1 MAKINAENIHNVL
14 LMGHGGSGK
23 TMLGES
29 MLYAAKHTS
38 RIGKIEDGTTIS
50 DYEPEEQKRQTSVQT
65 TILPTIW
72 KDHKINLI
80 DTPGYADFRG
90 EVISGLRVAESA
102 IIVIS
107 AAAGIETGT
116 MQMWNLA
123 GTHKI
128 PRSIYISKMD
138 RENVD
143 FAALLSSIQSTF
155 GRQCI
160 PLQIPLNAD
169 GFSGSVNL
177 LQSASNDSVDQDEA
191 ELMREELI
199 ELVAETDDELATK
212 YLEGEVLTDEELLSG
227 LKNGIKT
234 GSINPVFLGSTEIE
248 ATASEFMDSI
258 ISFFPTPLDEKGIK
272 AVKAGTNDPIE
283 ISHGSDSLAAL
294 IFKTSA
300 DPFVGKLS
308 HIKIYSGTLKS
319 DSSIWNANAKE
330 SERIGQVYSM
340 RGQTQENSD
349 EISVGDIGTLT
360 KLSSALTGHTL
371 TTKDANIELNG
382 IEFPNPVYNM
392 SMKPKTQADL
402 DKMTSS
408 IARICEEDPS
418 LKMIREENTL
428 EMLLCGLG
436 DTHLDVALEKM
447 KRKFGVEI
455 LLDTPKV
462 AYKETISGNA
472 KVEYR
477 HKKQSGGHGQFGHVW
492 LEMEPLARGGG
503 FDFQEKIYGG
513 SVPKEYIP
521 SVQKGVVKAMDDG
534 VIAGYPVV
542 DIKATLVDGSFHPVD
557 SSGIC
562 FEIAGGHAFS
572 KGLKEAKPVLLEPV
586 MKAAITVSDEDT
598 GEIMGDLNGKRG
610 KILGMNP
617 EGNGTTIIEAEV
629 PQSEMLKYATDLRS
643 ITQGRG
649 SYTLEFDHY
658 EEVPNHMLDRVVQ
671 VKESEE

>member
-1 MAKINAENIHNVL
+1 M

-23 TMLGES
+23 TMLCES
-29 MLYAAKHTS
+29 MLYAAGHTS
-38 RIGKIEDGTTIS
+38 RVGKIEDGTTIS
-50 DYEPEEQKRQTSVQT
+50 DFEPEEQKRQTSVQT
-65 TILPTIW
+65 SILPTIW

-90 EVISGLRVAESA
+90 EVISGIRVAESA

-116 MQMWNLA
+116 IQMWNLA
-123 GTHKI
+123 SEHNLPK
-128 PRSIYISKMD
+128 SIYISKMD

-143 FAALLSSIQSTF
+143 FESLLSSIKSTF

-160 PLQIPLNAD
+160 PLQVPLGAD
-169 GFSGSVNL
+169 GFTGTANL
-177 LQSASNDSVDQDEA
+177 LQATGNSSADQDLA
-191 ELMREELI
+191 ESMREELI
-199 ELVAETDDELATK
+199 ELVAETDDDLATK
-212 YLEGEVLTDEELLSG
+212 YLEGEILTDEELLSG
-227 LKNGIKT
+227 LKLGIKN
-234 GSINPVFLGSTEIE
+234 GSITPVFMGSSQIDST
-248 ATASEFMDSI
+248 ATEFMDSI
-258 ISFFPTPLDEKGIK
+258 IRFFPNPLDETDIK
-272 AVKAGTNDPIE
+272 AVKAGTNESIE
-283 ISHGSDSLAAL
+283 IKHDSSSLAAL

-308 HIKIYSGTLKS
+308 YIKIYSGNLKS
-319 DSSIWNANAKE
+319 DSTIWNSNAKE

-340 RGQTQENSD
+340 RGQTQENVD
-349 EISVGDIGTLT
+349 QISVGDIGTLT

-371 TTKDANIELNG
+371 TTKDANIELTG
-382 IEFPNPVYNM
+382 IGFPNPVYNM

-418 LKMIREENTL
+418 LRMVREENTL

-492 LEMEPLARGGG
+492 LEMEPLSRGEG

-542 DIKATLVDGSFHPVD
+542 DVKATLVDGSFHPVD

-586 MKAAITVSDEDT
+586 MKAAITVNDEDT

-617 EGNGTTIIEAEV
+617 EGNGTTIIEAEM

-658 EEVPNHMLDRVVQ
+658 EAVPAHLLDKVVK
-671 VKESEE
+671 VKESTE

>member
-1 MAKINAENIHNVL
+1 MVKINTENIHNVL
-14 LMGHGGSGK
+14 LLGHGGSGK
-23 TMLGES
+23 TMLCES
-29 MLYAAKHTS
+29 MLYAAGHTS
-38 RIGKIEDGTTIS
+38 RVGKIEDGTTIS
-50 DYEPEEQKRQTSVQT
+50 DYEAEEQKRQTSVQT
-65 TILPTIW
+65 SILPTIW

-116 MQMWNLA
+116 IQMWNLA
-123 GTHKI
+123 SDYNLPK
-128 PRSIYISKMD
+128 SIYISKMD
-138 RENVD
+138 RENID
-143 FAALLSSIQSTF
+143 FEALLSSIKSTF
-155 GRQCI
+155 GRQCVPMQV
-160 PLQIPLNAD
+160 PLGGD
-169 GFSGSVNL
+169 EFSGTVNI
-177 LQSASNDSVDQDEA
+177 LQSDGNSETDPDQVEY
-191 ELMREELI
+191 MREELI

-212 YLEGEVLTDEELLSG
+212 YLEGETLTDEELLSG
-227 LKNGIKT
+227 LKAGIKS
-234 GSINPVFLGSTEIE
+234 GAIIPVFMGSTQVD
-248 ATASEFMDSI
+248 ATATEFLDSI
-258 ISFFPTPLDEKGIK
+258 ISFFPNPLDEKDIK
-272 AVKAGTNDPIE
+272 AVKAGTSDPVE
-283 ISHGSDSLAAL
+283 ISHDSSSLAAL

-308 HIKIYSGTLKS
+308 YIKIYSGNLKS
-319 DSSIWNANAKE
+319 DSTIWNANAKE

-340 RGQTQENSD
+340 RGQTQENAD
-349 EISVGDIGTLT
+349 QISVGDIGTLT

-382 IEFPNPVYNM
+382 INFPNPVYNM

-418 LKMIREENTL
+418 LKMIREQNTL

-462 AYKETISGNA
+462 PYRETISGNA

-492 LEMEPLARGGG
+492 LEMEPLSRGEG

-521 SVQKGVVKAMDDG
+521 SVQKGVVKAMDEG

-586 MKAAITVSDEDT
+586 MKVAITVNDEDT

-629 PQSEMLKYATDLRS
+629 PQFEMLKYATDLRS

-658 EEVPNHMLDRVVQ
+658 EEVPNHMLDRVVK
-671 VKESEE
+671 VKETEE

>member
-123 GTHKI
+123 STHKI

-143 FAALLSSIQSTF
+143 FESLLSSIKSTF

-177 LQSASNDSVDQDEA
+177 LQSAGNSSVDQDEA

-234 GSINPVFLGSTEIE
+234 GTINPVFLGSTEIE

-258 ISFFPTPLDEKGIK
+258 ISFFPTPLDEKDIK
-272 AVKAGTNDPIE
+272 AVKAGTNETIE
-283 ISHGSDSLAAL
+283 IGHDSDSLAAL

-371 TTKDANIELNG
+371 TTKDANIELTG

-562 FEIAGGHAFS
+562 FEIAGGHAFL

-617 EGNGTTIIEAEV
+617 EGNGATIIEAEV

>member
-1 MAKINAENIHNVL
+1 MVKINTENIHNVL
-14 LMGHGGSGK
+14 LLGHGGSGK
-23 TMLGES
+23 TMLCES
-29 MLYAAKHTS
+29 MLYAAGHTS
-38 RIGKIEDGTTIS
+38 RVGKIEDGTTIS
-50 DYEPEEQKRQTSVQT
+50 DYEAEEQKRQTSVQT

-116 MQMWNLA
+116 IQMWNLA
-123 GTHKI
+123 SDYNLPK
-128 PRSIYISKMD
+128 SIYISKMD
-138 RENVD
+138 RENID
-143 FAALLSSIQSTF
+143 FEALLSSIKSTF
-155 GRQCI
+155 GRQCVPMQV
-160 PLQIPLNAD
+160 PLGGD
-169 GFSGSVNL
+169 EFSGTVNI
-177 LQSASNDSVDQDEA
+177 LQSDGISETDPDQA
-191 ELMREELI
+191 EYMREELI

-212 YLEGEVLTDEELLSG
+212 YLEGETLTDEELLSG
-227 LKNGIKT
+227 LKAGIKS
-234 GSINPVFLGSTEIE
+234 GAIIPVFMGSTQID
-248 ATASEFMDSI
+248 ATATEFLDSI
-258 ISFFPTPLDEKGIK
+258 ISFFPNPLDETEIK
-272 AVKAGTNDPIE
+272 AVKAGTSDPVE
-283 ISHGSDSLAAL
+283 ISHDSSSLAAL

-308 HIKIYSGTLKS
+308 YIKIYSGNLKS
-319 DSSIWNANAKE
+319 DSTIWNANAKE

-340 RGQTQENSD
+340 RGQTQENAD
-349 EISVGDIGTLT
+349 QISVGDIGTLT

-382 IEFPNPVYNM
+382 INFPNPVYNM

-418 LKMIREENTL
+418 LKMIREQNTL

-462 AYKETISGNA
+462 PYRETISGNA

-492 LEMEPLARGGG
+492 LEMEPLSRGEG

-521 SVQKGVVKAMDDG
+521 SVQKGVVKAMDEG

-586 MKAAITVSDEDT
+586 MKVAITVNDEDT

-629 PQSEMLKYATDLRS
+629 PQFEMLKYATDLRS

-658 EEVPNHMLDRVVQ
+658 EEVPNHMLDRVVKI
-671 VKESEE
+671 KETEE

>member
-1 MAKINAENIHNVL
+1 
-14 LMGHGGSGK
+14 
-23 TMLGES
+23 
-29 MLYAAKHTS
+29 TS
-38 RIGKIEDGTTIS
+38 RVGKVEDGTTIS

-65 TILPTIW
+65 SILPTIW

-90 EVISGLRVAESA
+90 EVISGMRVAESA

-107 AAAGIETGT
+107 ASAGIETGT
-116 MQMWNLA
+116 IQMWNLA
-123 GTHKI
+123 SNHNLPK
-128 PRSIYISKMD
+128 SIYISKMD

-143 FAALLSSIQSTF
+143 FGSLLSSIKSTF

-160 PLQIPLNAD
+160 PLQVPLGAD
-169 GFSGSVNL
+169 EFSGTVNL
-177 LQSASNDSVDQDEA
+177 LEA
-191 ELMREELI
+191 AGNSSIEQNLAESMHEELI
-199 ELVAETDDELATK
+199 ELVAETDDDLTTK
-212 YLEGEVLTDEELLSG
+212 YLEEGGLTDEELLSG
-227 LKNGIKT
+227 LKLGIKNGAIT
-234 GSINPVFLGSTEIE
+234 PVFMGSSQIDS
-248 ATASEFMDSI
+248 TAAEFMDSI
-258 ISFFPTPLDEKGIK
+258 ISFFPNPLDETDIK
-272 AVKAGTNDPIE
+272 AVEAGTNESIE
-283 ISHGSDSLAAL
+283 INHDSSSLAAL

-308 HIKIYSGTLKS
+308 YIKIYSGNLKS
-319 DSSIWNANAKE
+319 DSTIWNANAKE
-330 SERIGQVYSM
+330 PERIGQVYSM
-340 RGQTQENSD
+340 RGQTQENVD
-349 EISVGDIGTLT
+349 QISVGDIGTLT
-360 KLSSALTGHTL
+360 KLSSASTGHTL
-371 TTKDANIELNG
+371 TTKDANIKLPG
-382 IEFPNPVYNM
+382 IDFPNPVYNM

-418 LKMIREENTL
+418 LKMVREENTL

-455 LLDTPKV
+455 VLDTPKV
-462 AYKETISGNA
+462 PYKETISGNA

-492 LEMEPLARGGG
+492 LEVEPLSRGEG

-513 SVPKEYIP
+513 SIPKEYIP

-534 VIAGYPVV
+534 IIAGYPVV
-542 DIKATLVDGSFHPVD
+542 DVKATLVDGSFHPVD

-586 MKAAITVSDEDT
+586 MKAAITVNDENT
-598 GEIMGDLNGKRG
+598 GEIMGDLNAKRG

-629 PQSEMLKYATDLRS
+629 PQSEILKYATDLRS

-658 EEVPNHMLDRVVQ
+658 EEVPAHLLDKVVK
-671 VKESEE
+671 VKESTE

>member
-1 MAKINAENIHNVL
+1 MVKINTENIHNVL
-14 LMGHGGSGK
+14 LLGHGGSGK
-23 TMLGES
+23 TMLCES
-29 MLYAAKHTS
+29 MLYAAGHTS
-38 RIGKIEDGTTIS
+38 RVGKIEDGTTIS
-50 DYEPEEQKRQTSVQT
+50 DYEAEEQKRQTSVQT
-65 TILPTIW
+65 SILPTIW

-116 MQMWNLA
+116 IQMWNLA
-123 GTHKI
+123 SDYNLPK
-128 PRSIYISKMD
+128 SIYISKMD
-138 RENVD
+138 RENID
-143 FAALLSSIQSTF
+143 FEALLSSIKSTF
-155 GRQCI
+155 GRQCVPMQV
-160 PLQIPLNAD
+160 PLGGD
-169 GFSGSVNL
+169 EFSGTVNI
-177 LQSASNDSVDQDEA
+177 LQSDGNSETDPDQVEY
-191 ELMREELI
+191 MREELI

-212 YLEGEVLTDEELLSG
+212 YLEGETLTDEELLSG
-227 LKNGIKT
+227 LKAGIKS
-234 GSINPVFLGSTEIE
+234 GAIIPVFMGSTQVD
-248 ATASEFMDSI
+248 ATATEFLDSI
-258 ISFFPTPLDEKGIK
+258 ISFFPNPLDETEIK
-272 AVKAGTNDPIE
+272 AVKAGTSDPVE
-283 ISHGSDSLAAL
+283 ISHDSSSLAAL

-308 HIKIYSGTLKS
+308 YIKIYSGNLKS
-319 DSSIWNANAKE
+319 DSTIWNANAKE

-340 RGQTQENSD
+340 RGQTQENAD
-349 EISVGDIGTLT
+349 QISVGDIGTLT

-382 IEFPNPVYNM
+382 INFPNPVYNM

-418 LKMIREENTL
+418 LKMIREQNTL

-462 AYKETISGNA
+462 PYRETISGNA

-492 LEMEPLARGGG
+492 LEMEPLSRGEG

-542 DIKATLVDGSFHPVD
+542 DVKATLVDGSFHPVD

-586 MKAAITVSDEDT
+586 MKAAITVNDEDT

-658 EEVPNHMLDRVVQ
+658 EEVPNHMLDRVVK
-671 VKESEE
+671 VKESDE

>member
-1 MAKINAENIHNVL
+1 MVNINTENIHNIL

-23 TMLGES
+23 TVLCES
-29 MLYAAKHTS
+29 MLYAAGHTS
-38 RIGKIEDGTTIS
+38 RVGKVEDGTTIS

-65 TILPTIW
+65 SILPTIW

-90 EVISGLRVAESA
+90 EVISGMRVAESA

-107 AAAGIETGT
+107 ASAGIETGT
-116 MQMWNLA
+116 IQMWNLA
-123 GTHKI
+123 SNHNLPK
-128 PRSIYISKMD
+128 SIYISKMD

-143 FAALLSSIQSTF
+143 FGSLLSSIKSTF

-160 PLQIPLNAD
+160 PLQVPLGAD
-169 GFSGSVNL
+169 EFSGTVNL
-177 LQSASNDSVDQDEA
+177 LEA
-191 ELMREELI
+191 AGNSSIEQNLAESMHEELI
-199 ELVAETDDELATK
+199 ELVAETDDDLTTK
-212 YLEGEVLTDEELLSG
+212 YLEEGGLTDEELLSG
-227 LKNGIKT
+227 LKLGIKNGAIT
-234 GSINPVFLGSTEIE
+234 PVFMGSSQIDST
-248 ATASEFMDSI
+248 ATEFMDSI
-258 ISFFPTPLDEKGIK
+258 ISFFPNPLDETDIK
-272 AVKAGTNDPIE
+272 AVEAGTNESIE
-283 ISHGSDSLAAL
+283 INHDSSSLAAL

-308 HIKIYSGTLKS
+308 YIKIYSGNLKS
-319 DSSIWNANAKE
+319 DSTIWNANAKE
-330 SERIGQVYSM
+330 PERIGQVYSM
-340 RGQTQENSD
+340 RGQTQENVD
-349 EISVGDIGTLT
+349 QISVGDIGTLT
-360 KLSSALTGHTL
+360 KLSSASTGHTL
-371 TTKDANIELNG
+371 TTKDANIKLPG
-382 IEFPNPVYNM
+382 IDFPNPVYNM

-418 LKMIREENTL
+418 LKMVREENTL

-455 LLDTPKV
+455 VLDTPKV
-462 AYKETISGNA
+462 PYKETISGNA

-492 LEMEPLARGGG
+492 LEVEPLSRGEG

-513 SVPKEYIP
+513 SIPKEYIP

-534 VIAGYPVV
+534 IIAGYPVV
-542 DIKATLVDGSFHPVD
+542 DVKATLVDGSFHPVD

-586 MKAAITVSDEDT
+586 MKAAITVNDENT
-598 GEIMGDLNGKRG
+598 GEIMGDLNAKRG

-629 PQSEMLKYATDLRS
+629 PQSEILKYATDLRS

-658 EEVPNHMLDRVVQ
+658 EEVPAHLLDKVVK
-671 VKESEE
+671 VKESTE

>member
-1 MAKINAENIHNVL
+1 MVKINTGNIHNVL

-23 TMLGES
+23 TMLCES
-29 MLYAAKHTS
+29 MLYAAGHTS
-38 RIGKIEDGTTIS
+38 RLGKIEDGTTIS
-50 DYEPEEQKRQTSVQT
+50 DYEAEEQKRQTSVQT
-65 TILPTIW
+65 SILPIIW

-116 MQMWNLA
+116 IQMWNLA
-123 GTHKI
+123 SDYNLPK
-128 PRSIYISKMD
+128 SIYISKMD
-138 RENVD
+138 RENID
-143 FAALLSSIQSTF
+143 AEALLSSIKSTF
-155 GRQCI
+155 GRQCV
-160 PLQIPLNAD
+160 PMQIPLGAD
-169 GFSGSVNL
+169 GFSGTVNL
-177 LQSASNDSVDQDEA
+177 LQSGGNSDIDPDQA
-191 ELMREELI
+191 EYMREELI
-199 ELVAETDDELATK
+199 EMVAETDDELATK
-212 YLEGEVLTDEELLSG
+212 YLEGETLTDEELLSG
-227 LKNGIKT
+227 LKTGIKT
-234 GSINPVFLGSTEIE
+234 GTIIPVFMGSTQID
-248 ATASEFMDSI
+248 ATATEFLDSI
-258 ISFFPTPLDEKGIK
+258 ISFFPNPLDETDIK
-272 AVKAGTNDPIE
+272 AVKAGTTDSIE
-283 ISHGSDSLAAL
+283 ISPDSSSLAAL

-308 HIKIYSGTLKS
+308 YIKIYSGNLKS
-319 DSSIWNANAKE
+319 DSTIWNANAKE

-340 RGQTQENSD
+340 RGQTQENAE
-349 EISVGDIGTLT
+349 EIPVGDIGTLT

-382 IEFPNPVYNM
+382 IDFPNPVYNM

-418 LKMIREENTL
+418 LKMIREQNTL

-455 LLDTPKV
+455 VLDTPKV
-462 AYKETISGNA
+462 PYKETISGNA

-492 LEMEPLARGGG
+492 LEMEPLSRGGG

-542 DIKATLVDGSFHPVD
+542 DVKATLVDGSFHPVD

-586 MKAAITVSDEDT
+586 MKAAITVNDEDT

-658 EEVPNHMLDRVVQ
+658 EEVPNHMLDRVVK
-671 VKESEE
+671 VKESDE

>member
-1 MAKINAENIHNVL
+1 MVNINTENIHNIL
-14 LMGHGGSGK
+14 LMEHGGSGK
-23 TMLGES
+23 TVLCES
-29 MLYAAKHTS
+29 MLYAAGHTS
-38 RIGKIEDGTTIS
+38 RVGKIEDGTTIS

-65 TILPTIW
+65 SILPTIW

-90 EVISGLRVAESA
+90 EVISGMRVAESA

-107 AAAGIETGT
+107 ASAGIETGT
-116 MQMWNLA
+116 IQMWNLA
-123 GTHKI
+123 SNHNLPK
-128 PRSIYISKMD
+128 SIYISKMD

-143 FAALLSSIQSTF
+143 FGSLLSSIKSTF

-160 PLQIPLNAD
+160 PLQVPLGAD
-169 GFSGSVNL
+169 EFSGTVNL
-177 LQSASNDSVDQDEA
+177 LEA
-191 ELMREELI
+191 AGNSSIEQNLAESMHEELI
-199 ELVAETDDELATK
+199 ELVAETDDDLTTK
-212 YLEGEVLTDEELLSG
+212 YLEEGGLTDEELLSG
-227 LKNGIKT
+227 LKLGIKNGAIT
-234 GSINPVFLGSTEIE
+234 PVFMGSSQIDS
-248 ATASEFMDSI
+248 TAAEFMDSI
-258 ISFFPTPLDEKGIK
+258 ISFFPNPLDETDIK
-272 AVKAGTNDPIE
+272 AVEAGTNESIE
-283 ISHGSDSLAAL
+283 INHDSSSLAAL

-308 HIKIYSGTLKS
+308 YIKIYSGNLKS
-319 DSSIWNANAKE
+319 DSTIWNANAKE
-330 SERIGQVYSM
+330 PERIGQVYSM
-340 RGQTQENSD
+340 RGQTQENVD
-349 EISVGDIGTLT
+349 QISVGDIGTLT
-360 KLSSALTGHTL
+360 KLSSASTGHTL
-371 TTKDANIELNG
+371 TTKDANIKLPG
-382 IEFPNPVYNM
+382 IDFPNPVYNM

-418 LKMIREENTL
+418 LKMVREENTL

-492 LEMEPLARGGG
+492 LEVEPLSRGEG

-513 SVPKEYIP
+513 SIPKEYIP

-534 VIAGYPVV
+534 IIAGYPVV
-542 DIKATLVDGSFHPVD
+542 DVKATLVDGSFHPVD

-586 MKAAITVSDEDT
+586 MKAAITVNDENT
-598 GEIMGDLNGKRG
+598 GEIMGDLNAKRG

-629 PQSEMLKYATDLRS
+629 PQSEILKYATDLRS

-658 EEVPNHMLDRVVQ
+658 EEVPAHLLDKVVK
-671 VKESEE
+671 VKESTE

>member
-1 MAKINAENIHNVL
+1 MVNINTENIHNIL

-23 TMLGES
+23 TVLCES
-29 MLYAAKHTS
+29 MLYAAGHTS
-38 RIGKIEDGTTIS
+38 RVGKIEDGTTIS

-65 TILPTIW
+65 SILPTIW

-90 EVISGLRVAESA
+90 EVISGMRVAESA

-107 AAAGIETGT
+107 ASAGIETGT
-116 MQMWNLA
+116 IQMWNLA
-123 GTHKI
+123 SNHNLPK
-128 PRSIYISKMD
+128 SIYISKMD

-143 FAALLSSIQSTF
+143 FGSLLSSIKSTF

-160 PLQIPLNAD
+160 PLQVPLGAD
-169 GFSGSVNL
+169 EFSGTVNL
-177 LQSASNDSVDQDEA
+177 LEA
-191 ELMREELI
+191 AGNSSIEQNLAESMHEELI
-199 ELVAETDDELATK
+199 ELVAETDDDLTTK
-212 YLEGEVLTDEELLSG
+212 YLEEGGLTDEELLSG
-227 LKNGIKT
+227 LKLGIKNGAIT
-234 GSINPVFLGSTEIE
+234 PVFMGSSQIDS
-248 ATASEFMDSI
+248 TAAEFMDSI
-258 ISFFPTPLDEKGIK
+258 ISFFPNPLDETDIK
-272 AVKAGTNDPIE
+272 AVEAGTNESIE
-283 ISHGSDSLAAL
+283 INHDSSSLAAL

-308 HIKIYSGTLKS
+308 YIKIYSGNLKS
-319 DSSIWNANAKE
+319 DSTIWNANAKE
-330 SERIGQVYSM
+330 PERIGQVYSM
-340 RGQTQENSD
+340 RGQTQENVD
-349 EISVGDIGTLT
+349 QISVGDIGTLT
-360 KLSSALTGHTL
+360 KLSSASTGHTL
-371 TTKDANIELNG
+371 TTKDANIKLPG
-382 IEFPNPVYNM
+382 IDFPNPVYNM

-418 LKMIREENTL
+418 LKMVREENTL

-455 LLDTPKV
+455 VLDTPKV
-462 AYKETISGNA
+462 PYKETISGNA

-492 LEMEPLARGGG
+492 LEVEPLSRGEG

-513 SVPKEYIP
+513 SIPKEYIP

-534 VIAGYPVV
+534 IIAGYPVV
-542 DIKATLVDGSFHPVD
+542 DVKATLVDGSFHPVD

-586 MKAAITVSDEDT
+586 MKAAITVNDENT
-598 GEIMGDLNGKRG
+598 GEIMGDLNAKRG

-629 PQSEMLKYATDLRS
+629 PQSEILKYATDLRS

-658 EEVPNHMLDRVVQ
+658 EEVPAHLLDKVVK
-671 VKESEE
+671 VKESTE

>member
-1 MAKINAENIHNVL
+1 MDKINTENIHNVL

-23 TMLGES
+23 TMLCES
-29 MLYAAKHTS
+29 MLYAAGHTS

-50 DYEPEEQKRQTSVQT
+50 DYEAEEQKRQTSVQT
-65 TILPTIW
+65 SILPTIW

-116 MQMWNLA
+116 IQMWNLA
-123 GTHKI
+123 NDYNLPK
-128 PRSIYISKMD
+128 SIYISKMD
-138 RENVD
+138 RENID
-143 FAALLSSIQSTF
+143 FEALLSSIKSTF
-155 GRQCI
+155 GRQCVPMQV
-160 PLQIPLNAD
+160 PLGA
-169 GFSGSVNL
+169 GEFSGTVNL
-177 LQSASNDSVDQDEA
+177 LQSDGNSDIDPDQA
-191 ELMREELI
+191 EYMREELI

-212 YLEGEVLTDEELLSG
+212 YLEGETLTNEELLSG
-227 LKNGIKT
+227 LKTGIKT
-234 GSINPVFLGSTEIE
+234 STIIPVFMGSTQID
-248 ATASEFMDSI
+248 ATVTEFLDSI
-258 ISFFPTPLDEKGIK
+258 ISFFPNPLDETDIK
-272 AVKAGTNDPIE
+272 AVKAGTSDSIE
-283 ISHGSDSLAAL
+283 ISQDSSSLAAL

-308 HIKIYSGTLKS
+308 YIKIYSGNLKS
-319 DSSIWNANAKE
+319 DSTIWNANAKE

-340 RGQTQENSD
+340 RGQTQENTD
-349 EISVGDIGTLT
+349 QISVGDIGTLT
-360 KLSSALTGHTL
+360 KLTSALTGHTL

-382 IEFPNPVYNM
+382 IDFPNPVYNM

-418 LKMIREENTL
+418 LKMIREQNTL

-492 LEMEPLARGGG
+492 LEMEPLSRGEG

-521 SVQKGVVKAMDDG
+521 SVQKGVIKAMDDG

-542 DIKATLVDGSFHPVD
+542 DVKATLVDGSFHPVD

-586 MKAAITVSDEDT
+586 MKAAITVNDGDT

-658 EEVPNHMLDRVVQ
+658 EAVPTHMLDRVVK

>member
-1 MAKINAENIHNVL
+1 MVKINTENIHNVL
-14 LMGHGGSGK
+14 LLGHGGSGK
-23 TMLGES
+23 TMLCES
-29 MLYAAKHTS
+29 MLYAAGHTS
-38 RIGKIEDGTTIS
+38 RVGKIEDGTTIS
-50 DYEPEEQKRQTSVQT
+50 DYEAEEQKRQTSVQT
-65 TILPTIW
+65 SILPTIW

-116 MQMWNLA
+116 IQMWNLA
-123 GTHKI
+123 SDYHLPK
-128 PRSIYISKMD
+128 SIYISKMD
-138 RENVD
+138 RENID
-143 FAALLSSIQSTF
+143 FEALLSSIKSTF
-155 GRQCI
+155 GRQCVPMQV
-160 PLQIPLNAD
+160 PLGGD
-169 GFSGSVNL
+169 EFSGTVNI
-177 LQSASNDSVDQDEA
+177 LQSDGNSETDPDQA
-191 ELMREELI
+191 EYMREELI

-212 YLEGEVLTDEELLSG
+212 YLEGETLTGEELLSG
-227 LKNGIKT
+227 LKTGIKS
-234 GSINPVFLGSTEIE
+234 GAIIPVFMGSTQID
-248 ATASEFMDSI
+248 ATATEFLDSI
-258 ISFFPTPLDEKGIK
+258 ISFFPNPLDEAEIK
-272 AVKAGTNDPIE
+272 AVKAGTSDPIE
-283 ISHGSDSLAAL
+283 ISPDSSSLAAL

-308 HIKIYSGTLKS
+308 YIKIYSGNLKS
-319 DSSIWNANAKE
+319 DSTIWNANAKE

-340 RGQTQENSD
+340 RGQTQENAD
-349 EISVGDIGTLT
+349 QISVGDIGTLT

-382 IEFPNPVYNM
+382 INFPNPVYNM

-408 IARICEEDPS
+408 ITRICEEDPS
-418 LKMIREENTL
+418 LKMIREQNTL

-462 AYKETISGNA
+462 PYRETISGNA

-492 LEMEPLARGGG
+492 LEMEPLSRGEG

-521 SVQKGVVKAMDDG
+521 SVQKGVVKAMDEG

-586 MKAAITVSDEDT
+586 MKVAITVNDEDT

-629 PQSEMLKYATDLRS
+629 PQFEMLKYATDLRS

-658 EEVPNHMLDRVVQ
+658 EEVPNHMLDRVVK
-671 VKESEE
+671 VKETEK

>member
-1 MAKINAENIHNVL
+1 MVKINTENIHNVL
-14 LMGHGGSGK
+14 LLGHGGSGK
-23 TMLGES
+23 TMLCES
-29 MLYAAKHTS
+29 MLYAAGHTS
-38 RIGKIEDGTTIS
+38 RVGKIEDGTTIS
-50 DYEPEEQKRQTSVQT
+50 DYEAEEQKRQTSVQT

-116 MQMWNLA
+116 IQMWNLA
-123 GTHKI
+123 SDYNLPK
-128 PRSIYISKMD
+128 SIYISKMD
-138 RENVD
+138 RENID
-143 FAALLSSIQSTF
+143 FEALLSSIKSTF
-155 GRQCI
+155 GRQCVPMQV
-160 PLQIPLNAD
+160 PLGGD
-169 GFSGSVNL
+169 EFSGTVNI
-177 LQSASNDSVDQDEA
+177 LQSDGNSETDPDQVEY
-191 ELMREELI
+191 MREELI

-212 YLEGEVLTDEELLSG
+212 YLEGETLTDEELLSG
-227 LKNGIKT
+227 LKAGIKS
-234 GSINPVFLGSTEIE
+234 GAIIPVFMGSTQVD
-248 ATASEFMDSI
+248 ATATEFLDSI
-258 ISFFPTPLDEKGIK
+258 ISFFPNPLDETEIK
-272 AVKAGTNDPIE
+272 AVKAGTSDPVE
-283 ISHGSDSLAAL
+283 ISHDSSSLAAL

-308 HIKIYSGTLKS
+308 YIKIYSGNLKS
-319 DSSIWNANAKE
+319 DSTIWNANAKE

-340 RGQTQENSD
+340 RGQTQENAD
-349 EISVGDIGTLT
+349 QISVGDIGTLT

-382 IEFPNPVYNM
+382 INFPNPVYNM

-418 LKMIREENTL
+418 LKMIREQNTL

-462 AYKETISGNA
+462 PYRETISGNA

-492 LEMEPLARGGG
+492 LEMEPLSRGEG

-521 SVQKGVVKAMDDG
+521 SVQKGVVKAMDEG

-586 MKAAITVSDEDT
+586 MKVAITVNDEDT

-629 PQSEMLKYATDLRS
+629 PQFEMLKYATDLRS

-658 EEVPNHMLDRVVQ
+658 EEVPNHMLDRVVKI
-671 VKESEE
+671 KETEE

>member
-1 MAKINAENIHNVL
+1 MARINAENIHNVL
-14 LMGHGGSGK
+14 LMGHGSSGK

-138 RENVD
+138 RENID

-234 GSINPVFLGSTEIE
+234 GTINPVFLGSTEIE

-283 ISHGSDSLAAL
+283 ISHDSDSLAAL

-371 TTKDANIELNG
+371 TTKDANIELTG

-462 AYKETISGNA
+462 PYKETISGKA

-492 LEMEPLARGGG
+492 LEVEPLARGGG
-503 FDFQEKIYGG
+503 FDFQENIYGG

-562 FEIAGGHAFS
+562 FEIAGSHAFS

-671 VKESEE
+671 IKESEE

>member
-1 MAKINAENIHNVL
+1 MVKINTGNIHNVL

-23 TMLGES
+23 TMLCES
-29 MLYAAKHTS
+29 MLYAAGHTS
-38 RIGKIEDGTTIS
+38 RLGKIEDGTTIS
-50 DYEPEEQKRQTSVQT
+50 DYEAEEQKRQTSVQT
-65 TILPTIW
+65 SILPIIW

-116 MQMWNLA
+116 IQMWNLA
-123 GTHKI
+123 SDYNLPK
-128 PRSIYISKMD
+128 SIYISKMD
-138 RENVD
+138 RENID
-143 FAALLSSIQSTF
+143 AEALLSSIKSTF
-155 GRQCI
+155 GRQCV
-160 PLQIPLNAD
+160 PMQIPLSAD
-169 GFSGSVNL
+169 GFSGTVNL
-177 LQSASNDSVDQDEA
+177 LQSGGNSDIDHDQA
-191 ELMREELI
+191 EYMREELI
-199 ELVAETDDELATK
+199 EIVAETDDELATK
-212 YLEGEVLTDEELLSG
+212 YLEGETLTDEELLSG
-227 LKNGIKT
+227 LKTGIKT
-234 GSINPVFLGSTEIE
+234 GTIIPVFMGSTQID
-248 ATASEFMDSI
+248 ATATEFLDSI
-258 ISFFPTPLDEKGIK
+258 ISFFPNPLDETDIK
-272 AVKAGTNDPIE
+272 AVKAGTTDSIE
-283 ISHGSDSLAAL
+283 ISPDSSSLAAL

-308 HIKIYSGTLKS
+308 YIKIYSGNLKS
-319 DSSIWNANAKE
+319 DSTIWNANAKE

-340 RGQTQENSD
+340 RGQTQENAE
-349 EISVGDIGTLT
+349 EIPVGDIGTLT

-382 IEFPNPVYNM
+382 IDFPNPVYNM

-418 LKMIREENTL
+418 LKMIREQNTL

-455 LLDTPKV
+455 VLDTPKV
-462 AYKETISGNA
+462 PYKETISGNA

-492 LEMEPLARGGG
+492 LEMEPLSRGGG

-542 DIKATLVDGSFHPVD
+542 DVKATLVDGSFHPVD

-586 MKAAITVSDEDT
+586 MKAAITVNDEDT

-658 EEVPNHMLDRVVQ
+658 EEVPNHMLDRVVK
-671 VKESEE
+671 VKESDE

>member
-1 MAKINAENIHNVL
+1 MVKINTENIHNVL
-14 LMGHGGSGK
+14 LLGHGSSGK
-23 TMLGES
+23 TMLCES
-29 MLYAAKHTS
+29 MLYAAGHTS
-38 RIGKIEDGTTIS
+38 RVGKIEDGTTIS
-50 DYEPEEQKRQTSVQT
+50 DYEAEEQKRQTSVQT
-65 TILPTIW
+65 SILPTIW

-116 MQMWNLA
+116 IQMWNLA
-123 GTHKI
+123 SDYNLPK
-128 PRSIYISKMD
+128 SIYISKMD
-138 RENVD
+138 RENID
-143 FAALLSSIQSTF
+143 FEALLSSIKSTF
-155 GRQCI
+155 GRQCVPMQV
-160 PLQIPLNAD
+160 PLGGD
-169 GFSGSVNL
+169 EFSGTVNI
-177 LQSASNDSVDQDEA
+177 LQSDGNSEADPDQA
-191 ELMREELI
+191 EYMREELI

-212 YLEGEVLTDEELLSG
+212 YLEGETLTDEELLSG
-227 LKNGIKT
+227 LKTGIKS
-234 GSINPVFLGSTEIE
+234 GAIIPVFMGSTQID
-248 ATASEFMDSI
+248 ATATEFLDSI
-258 ISFFPTPLDEKGIK
+258 VSFFPNPLDETEIK
-272 AVKAGTNDPIE
+272 AVKAGTSDPVE
-283 ISHGSDSLAAL
+283 ISHDSSSLAAL

-308 HIKIYSGTLKS
+308 YIKIYSGNLKS
-319 DSSIWNANAKE
+319 DSTIWNANAKE

-340 RGQTQENSD
+340 RGQTQENVD
-349 EISVGDIGTLT
+349 QISVGDIGTLT

-382 IEFPNPVYNM
+382 INFPNPVYNM

-418 LKMIREENTL
+418 LKMIREQNTL

-447 KRKFGVEI
+447 QRKFGVEI

-462 AYKETISGNA
+462 PYRETISGNA

-492 LEMEPLARGGG
+492 LEMEPLSRGEG

-521 SVQKGVVKAMDDG
+521 SVQKGVVKAMDEG

-586 MKAAITVSDEDT
+586 MKVAITVNDDDT

-617 EGNGTTIIEAEV
+617 EGNGTTIIAAEV
-629 PQSEMLKYATDLRS
+629 PQFEMLKYATDLRS

-658 EEVPNHMLDRVVQ
+658 EEVPNHMLDRVVKI
-671 VKESEE
+671 KETEE

>member
-1 MAKINAENIHNVL
+1 MVNISAENIHNVL

-23 TMLGES
+23 TMLCES
-29 MLYAAKHTS
+29 MLYASGHTT
-38 RIGKIEDGTTIS
+38 RIGKVEDGTTVS

-65 TILPTIW
+65 SILPALW

-90 EVISGLRVAESA
+90 EVVSGIRVAESA
-102 IIVIS
+102 ILVIS

-116 MQMWNLA
+116 IQMWNLA
-123 GTHKI
+123 EKNNL
-128 PRSIYISKMD
+128 PKSIYLSKMD
-138 RENVD
+138 RDNVEVES
-143 FAALLSSIQSTF
+143 LLSSIKSTF

-160 PLQIPLNAD
+160 PLQVPLNAN
-169 GFSGSVNL
+169 GFTGTVNL
-177 LQSASNDSVDQDEA
+177 LEASGNSNVDQDLIES
-191 ELMREELI
+191 MREELV
-199 ELVAETDDELATK
+199 ELVAETDDDLATK
-212 YLEGEVLTDEELLSG
+212 YLEGESLTNEELLSG
-227 LKNGIKT
+227 LKSSIKN
-234 GSINPVFLGSTEIE
+234 GSITPIFMGSTEVQT
-248 ATASEFMDSI
+248 TANEFMNSI
-258 ISFFPTPLDEKGIK
+258 ISFFPNPLDETDVQATKV
-272 AVKAGTNDPIE
+272 ATNESVDLKSE
-283 ISHGSDSLAAL
+283 SSSFAAL
-294 IFKTSA
+294 IFKTAA

-308 HIKIYSGTLKS
+308 YIKVYSGDLKS
-319 DSSIWNANAKE
+319 DSTIWNINAKE
-330 SERIGQVYSM
+330 SERIGQLYSM
-340 RGQTQENSD
+340 RGQTQEPVD
-349 EISVGDIGTLT
+349 QISIGDIGIIT
-360 KLSSALTGHTL
+360 KMSSALTGHTL
-371 TTKDANIELNG
+371 TTKDAGLELTG
-382 IEFPNPVYNM
+382 ISFPNPVYNM

-408 IARICEEDPS
+408 ISRICEEDPS
-418 LKMIREENTL
+418 LKMIREGNTL

-455 LLDTPKV
+455 VLDTPKV
-462 AYKETISGNA
+462 AYKETISSTA

-492 LEMEPLARGGG
+492 LEMEPLSRGGG

-521 SVQKGVVKAMDDG
+521 SVQKGVIKAMDDG

-542 DIKATLVDGSFHPVD
+542 DVKATLVDGSFHPVD

-562 FEIAGGHAFS
+562 FEIAGSHAFA

-586 MKAAITVSDEDT
+586 MKASITVNDEDT

-610 KILGMNP
+610 KILGMSP
-617 EGNGTTIIEAEV
+617 EGNGTTVIEAEV

-649 SYTLEFDHY
+649 SYTLEFNHY
-658 EEVPNHMLDRVVQ
+658 EQVPTHLLDRVVK
-671 VKESEE
+671 VKQSSE

>member
-1 MAKINAENIHNVL
+1 MARINAENIHNVL
-14 LMGHGGSGK
+14 LMGHGSSGK

-248 ATASEFMDSI
+248 STASEFMDSI
-258 ISFFPTPLDEKGIK
+258 ISFFPTPLDEKDIK
-272 AVKAGTNDPIE
+272 AVKAGTNEPIE
-283 ISHGSDSLAAL
+283 IGHDSDSLAAL

-562 FEIAGGHAFS
+562 FEIAGGHAFL

-617 EGNGTTIIEAEV
+617 EGNGATIIEAEV

>member
-1 MAKINAENIHNVL
+1 MVKINTENIHNVL
-14 LMGHGGSGK
+14 LLGHGGSGK
-23 TMLGES
+23 TMLCES
-29 MLYAAKHTS
+29 MLYAAGHTS
-38 RIGKIEDGTTIS
+38 RVGKIEDGTTIS
-50 DYEPEEQKRQTSVQT
+50 DYEAEEQKRQTSVQT

-116 MQMWNLA
+116 IQMWNLA
-123 GTHKI
+123 SDYNLPK
-128 PRSIYISKMD
+128 SIYISKMD
-138 RENVD
+138 RENID
-143 FAALLSSIQSTF
+143 FEALLSSIKSTF
-155 GRQCI
+155 GRQCVPMQV
-160 PLQIPLNAD
+160 PLGGD
-169 GFSGSVNL
+169 EFSGTVNI
-177 LQSASNDSVDQDEA
+177 LQSDGNSETDPDQA
-191 ELMREELI
+191 EYMREELI

-212 YLEGEVLTDEELLSG
+212 YLEGETLTDEELLAG
-227 LKNGIKT
+227 LKAGIKS
-234 GSINPVFLGSTEIE
+234 GAIIPVFMGSTQID
-248 ATASEFMDSI
+248 ATATEFLDSI
-258 ISFFPTPLDEKGIK
+258 ISFFPNPLDETEIK
-272 AVKAGTNDPIE
+272 AVKAGTSDPVE
-283 ISHGSDSLAAL
+283 ISHDSSSLAAL

-308 HIKIYSGTLKS
+308 YIKIYSGNLKS
-319 DSSIWNANAKE
+319 DSTIWNANAKE

-340 RGQTQENSD
+340 RGQTQENAD
-349 EISVGDIGTLT
+349 QISVGDIGTLT

-382 IEFPNPVYNM
+382 INFPNPVYNM

-418 LKMIREENTL
+418 LKMIREQNTL

-462 AYKETISGNA
+462 PYRETISGNA

-492 LEMEPLARGGG
+492 LEMEPLSRGEG

-521 SVQKGVVKAMDDG
+521 SVQKGVVKAMDEG

-586 MKAAITVSDEDT
+586 MKVAITVNDEDT

-629 PQSEMLKYATDLRS
+629 PQFEMLKYATDLRS

-658 EEVPNHMLDRVVQ
+658 EEVPNHMLDRVVKI
-671 VKESEE
+671 KETEE

>member
-143 FAALLSSIQSTF
+143 FEALLSSIQSTF

-234 GSINPVFLGSTEIE
+234 GAINPVFLGSTEIE

-258 ISFFPTPLDEKGIK
+258 ISFFPTPLDEKDIK
-272 AVKAGTNDPIE
+272 AVKAGTNEPIE
-283 ISHGSDSLAAL
+283 IGNDSDSLAAL

-371 TTKDANIELNG
+371 TTKDANIELTG

-492 LEMEPLARGGG
+492 LEVEPLARGGG
-503 FDFQEKIYGG
+503 FDFQENIYGG

-562 FEIAGGHAFS
+562 FEIAGGHAFL

-617 EGNGTTIIEAEV
+617 EGNGTTIIEAEI

>member
-138 RENVD
+138 RENID

-177 LQSASNDSVDQDEA
+177 LQSASNGSVDQDEA

-234 GSINPVFLGSTEIE
+234 GTINPVFLGSTEIE

-258 ISFFPTPLDEKGIK
+258 ISFFPTPLDEKDIK
-272 AVKAGTNDPIE
+272 AVKAGTNEPIE
-283 ISHGSDSLAAL
+283 IGHDSDSLAAL

-562 FEIAGGHAFS
+562 FEIAGGHAFL

-617 EGNGTTIIEAEV
+617 EGNGATIIEAEV

>member
-1 MAKINAENIHNVL
+1 MVNINTENIHNIL

-23 TMLGES
+23 TVLCES
-29 MLYAAKHTS
+29 MLYAAGHTS
-38 RIGKIEDGTTIS
+38 RVGKVEDGTTIS

-65 TILPTIW
+65 SILPTIW

-90 EVISGLRVAESA
+90 EVISGMRVAESA

-107 AAAGIETGT
+107 ASAGIETGT
-116 MQMWNLA
+116 IQMWNLA
-123 GTHKI
+123 SNHNLPK
-128 PRSIYISKMD
+128 SIYISKMD

-143 FAALLSSIQSTF
+143 FGSLLSSIKSTF

-160 PLQIPLNAD
+160 PLQVPLGAD
-169 GFSGSVNL
+169 EFSGTVNL
-177 LQSASNDSVDQDEA
+177 LEA
-191 ELMREELI
+191 AGNSSIEQNLAESMHEELI
-199 ELVAETDDELATK
+199 ELVAETDDDLTTK
-212 YLEGEVLTDEELLSG
+212 YLEEGGLTDEELLSG
-227 LKNGIKT
+227 LKLGIKNGAIT
-234 GSINPVFLGSTEIE
+234 PVFMGSSQIDS
-248 ATASEFMDSI
+248 TAAEFMDSI
-258 ISFFPTPLDEKGIK
+258 ISFFPNPLDETDIK
-272 AVKAGTNDPIE
+272 AVEAGTNESIE
-283 ISHGSDSLAAL
+283 INHDSSSLAAL

-308 HIKIYSGTLKS
+308 YIKIYSGNLKS
-319 DSSIWNANAKE
+319 DSTIWNANAKE
-330 SERIGQVYSM
+330 PERIGQVYSM
-340 RGQTQENSD
+340 RGQTQENVD
-349 EISVGDIGTLT
+349 QISVGDIGTLT
-360 KLSSALTGHTL
+360 KLSSASTGHTL
-371 TTKDANIELNG
+371 TTKDANIKLPG
-382 IEFPNPVYNM
+382 IDFPNPVYNM

-418 LKMIREENTL
+418 LKMVREENTL

-455 LLDTPKV
+455 VLDTPKV
-462 AYKETISGNA
+462 PYKETISGNA

-492 LEMEPLARGGG
+492 LEVEPLSRGEG

-513 SVPKEYIP
+513 SIPKEYIP

-534 VIAGYPVV
+534 IIAGYPVV
-542 DIKATLVDGSFHPVD
+542 DVKATLVDGSFHPVD

-586 MKAAITVSDEDT
+586 MKAAITVNDENT
-598 GEIMGDLNGKRG
+598 GEIMGDLNAKRG

-629 PQSEMLKYATDLRS
+629 PQSEILKYATDLRS

-658 EEVPNHMLDRVVQ
+658 EEVPAHLLDKVVK
-671 VKESEE
+671 VKESTE

>member
-1 MAKINAENIHNVL
+1 MQVP
-14 LMGHGGSGK
+14 
-23 TMLGES
+23 LG
-29 MLYAAKHTS
+29 A
-38 RIGKIEDGTTIS
+38 
-50 DYEPEEQKRQTSVQT
+50 
-65 TILPTIW
+65 
-72 KDHKINLI
+72 
-80 DTPGYADFRG
+80 G
-90 EVISGLRVAESA
+90 E
-102 IIVIS
+102 
-107 AAAGIETGT
+107 
-116 MQMWNLA
+116 
-123 GTHKI
+123 
-128 PRSIYISKMD
+128 
-138 RENVD
+138 
-143 FAALLSSIQSTF
+143 
-155 GRQCI
+155 
-160 PLQIPLNAD
+160 
-169 GFSGSVNL
+169 FSGTVNL
-177 LQSASNDSVDQDEA
+177 LQSDGNSDIDPDQA
-191 ELMREELI
+191 EYMREELI

-212 YLEGEVLTDEELLSG
+212 YLEGETLTNEELLSG
-227 LKNGIKT
+227 LKTGIKT
-234 GSINPVFLGSTEIE
+234 GTIIPVFMGSTQIN
-248 ATASEFMDSI
+248 ATATEFLDSI
-258 ISFFPTPLDEKGIK
+258 ISFFPNPLDETDIK
-272 AVKAGTNDPIE
+272 AVKAGTSDSIE
-283 ISHGSDSLAAL
+283 ISQDSSSLAAL

-308 HIKIYSGTLKS
+308 YIKIYSGNLKS
-319 DSSIWNANAKE
+319 DSTIWNANAKE

-340 RGQTQENSD
+340 RGQTQENTD
-349 EISVGDIGTLT
+349 QISVGDIGTLT
-360 KLSSALTGHTL
+360 KLTSALTGHTL

-382 IEFPNPVYNM
+382 IDFPNPVYNM

-418 LKMIREENTL
+418 LKMIREQNTL

-492 LEMEPLARGGG
+492 LEMEPLSRGEG

-521 SVQKGVVKAMDDG
+521 SVQKGVIKAMDGG

-542 DIKATLVDGSFHPVD
+542 DVKATLVDGSFHPVD

-562 FEIAGGHAFS
+562 FEIAGGHAFA

-586 MKAAITVSDEDT
+586 MKAAITVNDGDT

-658 EEVPNHMLDRVVQ
+658 EAVPTHMLDRVVK
-671 VKESEE
+671 VKETEE

>member
-123 GTHKI
+123 STHKI

-143 FAALLSSIQSTF
+143 FESLLSSIKSTF

-177 LQSASNDSVDQDEA
+177 LQSAGNSSVDQDEA

-234 GSINPVFLGSTEIE
+234 GAINPVFLGSTEIE

-258 ISFFPTPLDEKGIK
+258 ISFFPTPLDEKDIK
-272 AVKAGTNDPIE
+272 AVKAGTNEPIE
-283 ISHGSDSLAAL
+283 IGHDSDSLAAL

-562 FEIAGGHAFS
+562 FEIAGGHAFL

-617 EGNGTTIIEAEV
+617 EGNGATIIEAEV

>member
-1 MAKINAENIHNVL
+1 MDKINTENIHNVL

-23 TMLGES
+23 TMLCES
-29 MLYAAKHTS
+29 MLYAAGHTS
-38 RIGKIEDGTTIS
+38 RIGKIEDGTTTS
-50 DYEPEEQKRQTSVQT
+50 DYEAEEQKRQTSVQT
-65 TILPTIW
+65 SILPTIW

-116 MQMWNLA
+116 LQMWNLA
-123 GTHKI
+123 NDYNLPK
-128 PRSIYISKMD
+128 SIYISKMD
-138 RENVD
+138 RENID
-143 FAALLSSIQSTF
+143 FEALLSSIKSTF
-155 GRQCI
+155 GRQCVPMQV
-160 PLQIPLNAD
+160 PLGA
-169 GFSGSVNL
+169 GEFSGTVNL
-177 LQSASNDSVDQDEA
+177 LQSDGNSDIDPDQA
-191 ELMREELI
+191 EYMREELI

-212 YLEGEVLTDEELLSG
+212 YLEGETLTNEELLSG
-227 LKNGIKT
+227 LKTGIKT
-234 GSINPVFLGSTEIE
+234 GTIIPVFMGSTQIN
-248 ATASEFMDSI
+248 ATATEFLDSI
-258 ISFFPTPLDEKGIK
+258 ISFFPNPLDETDIK
-272 AVKAGTNDPIE
+272 AVKAGTSDSIE
-283 ISHGSDSLAAL
+283 ISQDSSSLAAL

-308 HIKIYSGTLKS
+308 YIKIYSGNLKS
-319 DSSIWNANAKE
+319 DSTIWNANAKE

-340 RGQTQENSD
+340 RGQTQENTD
-349 EISVGDIGTLT
+349 QISVGDIGTLT
-360 KLSSALTGHTL
+360 KLTSALTGHTL

-382 IEFPNPVYNM
+382 IDFPNPVYNM

-418 LKMIREENTL
+418 LKMIREQNTL

-492 LEMEPLARGGG
+492 LEMEPLSRGEG

-521 SVQKGVVKAMDDG
+521 SVQKGVIKAMDGG

-542 DIKATLVDGSFHPVD
+542 DVKATLVDGSFHPVD

-562 FEIAGGHAFS
+562 FEIAGGHAFA

-586 MKAAITVSDEDT
+586 MKAAITVNDGDT

-658 EEVPNHMLDRVVQ
+658 EAVPTHMLDRVVK
-671 VKESEE
+671 VKETEE

>member
-1 MAKINAENIHNVL
+1 MDKINTENIHNVL

-23 TMLGES
+23 TMLCES
-29 MLYAAKHTS
+29 MLYAAGHTS
-38 RIGKIEDGTTIS
+38 RIGKIEDGTTTS
-50 DYEPEEQKRQTSVQT
+50 DYEAEEQKRQTSVQT
-65 TILPTIW
+65 SILPTIW

-116 MQMWNLA
+116 IQMWNLA
-123 GTHKI
+123 NDYNLPK
-128 PRSIYISKMD
+128 SIYISKMD
-138 RENVD
+138 RENID
-143 FAALLSSIQSTF
+143 FEALLSSIKSTF
-155 GRQCI
+155 GRQCVPMQV
-160 PLQIPLNAD
+160 PLGA
-169 GFSGSVNL
+169 GEFSGTVNL
-177 LQSASNDSVDQDEA
+177 LQSDGNSDIDPDQA
-191 ELMREELI
+191 EYMREELI

-212 YLEGEVLTDEELLSG
+212 YLEGETLTNEELLSG
-227 LKNGIKT
+227 LKTGIKT
-234 GSINPVFLGSTEIE
+234 STIIPVFMGSTQID
-248 ATASEFMDSI
+248 ATVTEFLDSI
-258 ISFFPTPLDEKGIK
+258 ISFFPNPLDETDIK
-272 AVKAGTNDPIE
+272 AVKAGTSDSIE
-283 ISHGSDSLAAL
+283 ISQDSSSLAAL

-308 HIKIYSGTLKS
+308 YIKIYSGNLKS
-319 DSSIWNANAKE
+319 DSTIWNANAKE

-340 RGQTQENSD
+340 RGQTQENTD
-349 EISVGDIGTLT
+349 QISVGDIGTLT
-360 KLSSALTGHTL
+360 KLTSALTGHTL

-382 IEFPNPVYNM
+382 IDFPNPVYNM

-418 LKMIREENTL
+418 LKMVREQNTL

-492 LEMEPLARGGG
+492 LEVEPLSRGEG

-521 SVQKGVVKAMDDG
+521 SVQKGVIKAMGDG

-542 DIKATLVDGSFHPVD
+542 DVKATLVDGSFHPVD

-586 MKAAITVSDEDT
+586 MKAAITVNDGDT

-658 EEVPNHMLDRVVQ
+658 EAVPTHMLDRVVK

>member
-1 MAKINAENIHNVL
+1 
-14 LMGHGGSGK
+14 
-23 TMLGES
+23 
-29 MLYAAKHTS
+29 
-38 RIGKIEDGTTIS
+38 
-50 DYEPEEQKRQTSVQT
+50 
-65 TILPTIW
+65 
-72 KDHKINLI
+72 
-80 DTPGYADFRG
+80 
-90 EVISGLRVAESA
+90 
-102 IIVIS
+102 
-107 AAAGIETGT
+107 
-116 MQMWNLA
+116 
-123 GTHKI
+123 
-128 PRSIYISKMD
+128 
-138 RENVD
+138 
-143 FAALLSSIQSTF
+143 
-155 GRQCI
+155 
-160 PLQIPLNAD
+160 
-169 GFSGSVNL
+169 
-177 LQSASNDSVDQDEA
+177 
-191 ELMREELI
+191 MREELI
-199 ELVAETDDELATK
+199 ELVAETDDGLATK
-212 YLEGEVLTDEELLSG
+212 YLEGENLTDEELLSG

-234 GSINPVFLGSTEIE
+234 GEIIPVFMGSTQVEPS
-248 ATASEFMDSI
+248 AKEFMDSI
-258 ISFFPTPLDEKGIK
+258 ISFFPSPLDETGIT
-272 AVKAGTNDPIE
+272 AVKSGTDDVIE
-283 ISHGSDSLAAL
+283 ISHDSNSLSAL

-330 SERIGQVYSM
+330 SERIGQVYTM

-371 TTKDANIELNG
+371 TTKDANIELKG

-418 LKMIREENTL
+418 LKMVREENTL

-462 AYKETISGNA
+462 PYKETISGNA

-492 LEMEPLARGGG
+492 LEMEPLSRGGG

-521 SVQKGVVKAMDDG
+521 SVQKGVIKAMDDG

-542 DIKATLVDGSFHPVD
+542 DVKATLVDGSFHPVD

-586 MKAAITVSDEDT
+586 MKAAITVNDEDT

-658 EEVPNHMLDRVVQ
+658 EEVPNHMLDRVVK
-671 VKESEE
+671 VKESDE

>member
-1 MAKINAENIHNVL
+1 MNKIRNFCIIAHIDHGKSTLADRLLEVTGTVAKRDAQEQL
-14 LMGHGGSGK
+14 LDNMDLERERGITIKSHAIQ
-23 TMLGES
+23 ME
-29 MLYAAKHTS
+29 Y
-38 RIGKIEDGTTIS
+38 DGYT
-50 DYEPEEQKRQTSVQT
+50 
-65 TILPTIW
+65 L
-72 KDHKINLI
+72 NLI

-123 GTHKI
+123 STHKI

-143 FAALLSSIQSTF
+143 FESLLSSIKSTF

-177 LQSASNDSVDQDEA
+177 LQSAGNSSVDQDEA

-234 GSINPVFLGSTEIE
+234 GTINPVFLGSTEIE

-258 ISFFPTPLDEKGIK
+258 ISFFPTPLDEKDIK
-272 AVKAGTNDPIE
+272 AVKAGTNETIE
-283 ISHGSDSLAAL
+283 IGHDSDSLAAL

-562 FEIAGGHAFS
+562 FEIAGGHAFL

>member
-1 MAKINAENIHNVL
+1 MVKINTGNIHNVL

-23 TMLGES
+23 TMLCES
-29 MLYAAKHTS
+29 MLYAAGHTS
-38 RIGKIEDGTTIS
+38 RLGKIEDGTTIS
-50 DYEPEEQKRQTSVQT
+50 DYEAEEQKRQTSVQT
-65 TILPTIW
+65 SILPIIW

-116 MQMWNLA
+116 IQMWNLA
-123 GTHKI
+123 SDYNLPK
-128 PRSIYISKMD
+128 SIYISKMD
-138 RENVD
+138 RENID
-143 FAALLSSIQSTF
+143 AEALLSSIKSTF
-155 GRQCI
+155 GRQCV
-160 PLQIPLNAD
+160 PMQIPLSAD
-169 GFSGSVNL
+169 GFSGTVNL
-177 LQSASNDSVDQDEA
+177 LQSGGNSDIDPDQA
-191 ELMREELI
+191 EYMREELI
-199 ELVAETDDELATK
+199 EMVAETDDELATK
-212 YLEGEVLTDEELLSG
+212 YLEGETLTDEELLSG
-227 LKNGIKT
+227 LKTGIKT
-234 GSINPVFLGSTEIE
+234 GTIIPVFMGSTQID
-248 ATASEFMDSI
+248 ATATEFLDSI
-258 ISFFPTPLDEKGIK
+258 ISFFPNPLDETDIK
-272 AVKAGTNDPIE
+272 AVKAGTTDSIE
-283 ISHGSDSLAAL
+283 ISPDSSSLAAL

-308 HIKIYSGTLKS
+308 YIKIYSGNLKS
-319 DSSIWNANAKE
+319 DSTIWNANAKE

-340 RGQTQENSD
+340 RGQTQENAE
-349 EISVGDIGTLT
+349 EIPVGDIGTLT

-382 IEFPNPVYNM
+382 IDFPNPVYNM

-418 LKMIREENTL
+418 LKMIREQNTL

-455 LLDTPKV
+455 VLDTPKV
-462 AYKETISGNA
+462 PYKETISGNA

-492 LEMEPLARGGG
+492 LEMEPLSRGGG

-542 DIKATLVDGSFHPVD
+542 DVKATLVDGSFHPVD

-586 MKAAITVSDEDT
+586 MKAAITVNDEDT

-658 EEVPNHMLDRVVQ
+658 EEVPNHMLDRVVK
-671 VKESEE
+671 VKESDE

>member
-1 MAKINAENIHNVL
+1 
-14 LMGHGGSGK
+14 MGHGGSGK
-23 TMLGES
+23 TVLCES
-29 MLYAAKHTS
+29 MLYAAGHTS
-38 RIGKIEDGTTIS
+38 RVGKVEDGTTIS

-65 TILPTIW
+65 SILPTIW

-90 EVISGLRVAESA
+90 EVISGMRVAESA

-107 AAAGIETGT
+107 ASAGIETGT
-116 MQMWNLA
+116 IQMWNLA
-123 GTHKI
+123 SNHNLPK
-128 PRSIYISKMD
+128 SIYISKMD

-143 FAALLSSIQSTF
+143 FGSLLSSIKSTF

-160 PLQIPLNAD
+160 PLQVPLGAD
-169 GFSGSVNL
+169 EFSGTVNL
-177 LQSASNDSVDQDEA
+177 LEA
-191 ELMREELI
+191 AGNSSIEQNLAESMHEELI
-199 ELVAETDDELATK
+199 ELVAETDDDLTTK
-212 YLEGEVLTDEELLSG
+212 YLEEGGLTDEELLSG
-227 LKNGIKT
+227 LKLGIKNGAIT
-234 GSINPVFLGSTEIE
+234 PVFMGSSQIDS
-248 ATASEFMDSI
+248 TAAEFMDSI
-258 ISFFPTPLDEKGIK
+258 ISFFPNPLDETDIK
-272 AVKAGTNDPIE
+272 AVEAGTNESIE
-283 ISHGSDSLAAL
+283 INHDSSSLAAL

-308 HIKIYSGTLKS
+308 YIKIYSGNLKS
-319 DSSIWNANAKE
+319 DSTIWNANAKE
-330 SERIGQVYSM
+330 PERIGQVYSM
-340 RGQTQENSD
+340 RGQTQENVD
-349 EISVGDIGTLT
+349 QISVGDIGTLT
-360 KLSSALTGHTL
+360 KLSSASTGHTL
-371 TTKDANIELNG
+371 TTKDANIKLPG
-382 IEFPNPVYNM
+382 IDFPNPVYNM

-418 LKMIREENTL
+418 LKMVREENTL

-455 LLDTPKV
+455 VLDTPKV
-462 AYKETISGNA
+462 PYKETISGNA

-492 LEMEPLARGGG
+492 LEVEPLSRGEG

-513 SVPKEYIP
+513 SIPKEYIP

-534 VIAGYPVV
+534 IIAGYPVV
-542 DIKATLVDGSFHPVD
+542 DVKATLVDGSFHPVD

-586 MKAAITVSDEDT
+586 MKAAITVNDENT
-598 GEIMGDLNGKRG
+598 GEIMGDLNAKRG

-629 PQSEMLKYATDLRS
+629 PQSEILKYATDLRS

-658 EEVPNHMLDRVVQ
+658 EEVPAHLLDKVVK
-671 VKESEE
+671 VKESTE

>member
-1 MAKINAENIHNVL
+1 MDKINTENIHNVL

-23 TMLGES
+23 TMLCES
-29 MLYAAKHTS
+29 MLYAAGHTS
-38 RIGKIEDGTTIS
+38 RIGKIEDGTTTS
-50 DYEPEEQKRQTSVQT
+50 DYEAEEQKRQTSVQT
-65 TILPTIW
+65 SILPTIW

-116 MQMWNLA
+116 IQMWNLA
-123 GTHKI
+123 NDYNLPK
-128 PRSIYISKMD
+128 SIYISKMD
-138 RENVD
+138 RENID
-143 FAALLSSIQSTF
+143 FEALLSSIKSTF
-155 GRQCI
+155 GRQCVPMQV
-160 PLQIPLNAD
+160 PLGA
-169 GFSGSVNL
+169 GEFSGTVNL
-177 LQSASNDSVDQDEA
+177 LQSDGNSDIDPDQA
-191 ELMREELI
+191 EYMREELI

-212 YLEGEVLTDEELLSG
+212 YLEGETLTNEELLSG
-227 LKNGIKT
+227 LKTGIKT
-234 GSINPVFLGSTEIE
+234 GTIIPVFMGSTQID
-248 ATASEFMDSI
+248 ATVTEFLDSI
-258 ISFFPTPLDEKGIK
+258 ISFFPNPLDETDIK
-272 AVKAGTNDPIE
+272 AVKAGTSDSIE
-283 ISHGSDSLAAL
+283 ISQDSSSLAAL

-308 HIKIYSGTLKS
+308 YIKIYSGNLKS
-319 DSSIWNANAKE
+319 DSTIWNANAKE

-340 RGQTQENSD
+340 RGQTQENTD
-349 EISVGDIGTLT
+349 QISVGDIGTLT
-360 KLSSALTGHTL
+360 KLTSALTGHTL

-382 IEFPNPVYNM
+382 IDFPNPVYNM

-418 LKMIREENTL
+418 LKMVREQNTL

-492 LEMEPLARGGG
+492 LEMEPLSRGEG

-521 SVQKGVVKAMDDG
+521 SVQKGVIKAMDGG

-542 DIKATLVDGSFHPVD
+542 DVKATLVDGSFHPVD

-586 MKAAITVSDEDT
+586 MKAAITVNDGDT

-658 EEVPNHMLDRVVQ
+658 EAVPTHMLDRVVK

>member
-1 MAKINAENIHNVL
+1 MARINAENIHNVL
-14 LMGHGGSGK
+14 LMGHGSSGK

-234 GSINPVFLGSTEIE
+234 GTINPVFLGSTEIE

-283 ISHGSDSLAAL
+283 ISHDSDSLAAL

-371 TTKDANIELNG
+371 TTKDANIELTG

-462 AYKETISGNA
+462 PYKETISGKA

-492 LEMEPLARGGG
+492 LEVEPLARGGG
-503 FDFQEKIYGG
+503 VDFQEKIYGG